1 MTHIWQNYEWCRA
14 NSPFIICTSIKCTP
28 GGDHRDKSMFDNIT
42 SSNGNI
48 FRVTGPLCGEFTG
61 HQKPVTRRFD
71 VFVDLRLNARLS
83 EQLRRDLRRRG
94 TYYDVTVMNASDR
107 KSVSIP
113 LNYEKVLNLP
123 VFKKL
128 LFSQWIDSLWVL
140 TISEAMW

>member
-1 MTHIWQNYEWCRA
+1 
-14 NSPFIICTSIKCTP
+14 
-28 GGDHRDKSMFDNIT
+28 MFDNIT
-42 SSNGNI
+42 SSNGKI

-83 EQLRRDLRRRG
+83 KQLRRDLRRRD

-113 LNYEKVLNLP
+113 LNYEKVHWICLSSRNY
-123 VFKKL
+123 
-128 LFSQWIDSLWVL
+128 FSH
-140 TISEAMW
+140 SELIHCGF